1 LSKTIV
7 LYDGDSIAFR
17 AAAVTEKRTVDITHL
32 SSGRTKTFNTRTELK
47 KSMENK
53 KKVYDK
59 TKFSFVDKREAE
71 PIQNT
76 LAILKKQIGRI
87 NESFITDEYLICL
100 SGKTNFRDRLLL
112 PSKYKGSRIGV
123 ERPINLLEA
132 KKYLWKNHPSLIAD
146 DREADDDLI
155 IKGYEYLNKGYTV
168 ILASQDKD
176 AAGYGGLH
184 LYDFTKEESKLELVP
199 EFGSLWISENN
210 KLKTIKGK
218 GFIWFCFQWIFGDP
232 ADDYNPCEIVGI
244 KYGQMSAYN
253 LLKDC
258 KTHQEALEKSLMQYH
273 EWYSEPVTYTAW
285 DGTIVKASYLDIADL
300 YLKCSRMMEK
310 EGQIPELHSF
320 LKRFDYGIV

>member
-47 KSMENK
+47 KSMEK
-53 KKVYDK
+53 EKKVYDK

-87 NESFITDEYLICL
+87 NESFIADEYLVCL

-112 PSKYKGSRIGV
+112 PSKYKGSRIGL

-155 IKGYEYLNKGYTV
+155 IKGYEYLDKGYTV

-176 AAGYGGLH
+176 AYGYSGLH
-184 LYDFTKEESKLELVP
+184 LYDFTKEDSKLELVP
-199 EFGSLWISENN
+199 DLGSLWD
-210 KLKTIKGK
+210 TGK
-218 GFIWFCFQWIFGDP
+218 KITGNGFLWFCFQWVVGDP
-232 ADDYNPCEIVGI
+232 ADDYNPSEIAKI
-244 KYGQMSAYN
+244 KYGEMSGFKM
-253 LLKDC
+253 LKDC
-258 KTHQEALEKSLMQYH
+258 TTHKEALEKVLGQYR
-273 EWYSEPVTYTAW
+273 EWYPEKLTYTAW
-285 DGTIVKASYLDIADL
+285 DGTEVNADYLDIAQL
-300 YLKCSRMMEK
+300 YYCCARMMTTEDDK
-310 EGQIPELHSF
+310 LKLIPF
-320 LKRFDYGIV
+320 LDKYGVKYD